1 MTSIALKFHLEHKA
15 RLRRI
20 EEAARRHQASK
31 IVKVQSATV
40 HNIAQ
45 ERIRRDY
52 ETANK
57 VLPYLPL
64 VTRIKRAVATEFGIT
79 VDQLVGH
86 DRKAVYS
93 VARHVCVGIIF
104 EMTTMSYPA
113 VARRMGGRDHTT
125 ILSSHKRAQAL
136 FAEEA
141 IRNRVDQIKEGLQ

>member
-20 EEAARRHQASK
+20 EEAARRHQDSK
-31 IVKVQSATV
+31 IVKVETATV
-40 HNIAQ
+40 RDIAQ
-45 ERIRRDY
+45 ERILRDY

-79 VDQLVGH
+79 VDQLIGH
-86 DRKAVYS
+86 DRKAIYS
-93 VARHVCVGIIF
+93 TARHVCVGIIF
-104 EMTTMSYPA
+104 EMTNMSYPA

-125 ILSSHKRAQAL
+125 ILSSHKRAKAL